1 MLLFIEL
8 KGKLSTKA
16 ETRDL
21 AGACSVCVK
30 VEGEGGREEEGGGEM
45 SLFSMWE
52 KLKSDECFD
61 KCVITLNYR

>member
-1 MLLFIEL
+1 ME
-8 KGKLSTKA
+8 
-16 ETRDL
+16 
-21 AGACSVCVK
+21 
-30 VEGEGGREEEGGGEM
+30 VEGGGGREEEGGGEM